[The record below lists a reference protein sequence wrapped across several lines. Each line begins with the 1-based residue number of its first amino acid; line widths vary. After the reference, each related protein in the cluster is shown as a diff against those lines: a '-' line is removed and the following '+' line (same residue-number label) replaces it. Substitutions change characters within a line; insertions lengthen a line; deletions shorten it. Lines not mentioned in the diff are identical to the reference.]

1 MNPLK
6 PQLFVRLPSSG
17 RLQPVVYARSAVIH
31 EVVTRALSLGGE
43 EADEA
48 LLPRASFPFVVTHGG
63 RALRVS
69 DTLCESGVGKGEIL
83 SLTGRLK
90 GGMMA
95 MRIAYMRSRA
105 AQQKRVGDDEKHQNT
120 LVAAISEMMER
131 EVERGKS
138 LRETPEERDVR
149 ENPTFERAPPLRID
163 FEVEGAGGEY
173 TLGGALRP
181 RRWLY
186 YYLCA
191 GWAVHAWVTSTKWFA
206 ALVLASILTVGVTT
220 GLLLDGVLDPH
231 APVARGV
238 GTATLAVFTLEVS
251 LKVLACGPR
260 PAYFVTAPRGE
271 GSMNAFDFLLVAA
284 SFALLAF
291 DSESTR
297 QSLLLVRLMRLMTI
311 VDFVPELKVIV
322 AGLAT
327 GLKSV
332 GYIVA
337 LLLLIIYLFG
347 IMAVQFFGSNDP
359 ANFGTVPV
367 AMMTLFQTAC
377 LTSWSPI
384 AYVQW
389 HGCDSYLN
397 GNYVLPDGSP
407 IGGSPS
413 SSSSSSSSASPSPS
427 STEGGGDAS
436 GGRAQTTVSTLTGPL
451 PLWVCSDPR
460 ARPVFTLIF
469 FTSFTILTASESC
482 ALVLH

>member
-1 MNPLK
+1 MVIVGGGWAGFGAAEGLAGLAAQGKVDVTLLEAAPRAGGLAAAWKTPGGRKVEAGIHGFWRNYRNIDRLVEDSLGLTGSNSPFTPFTESTLFTTRGRAVVAPELGEVVRHARGLPRRRAQFLVQLLDAHHA
-6 PQLFVRLPSSG
+6 PQLRCAQGLGEVRPLLQHFDELLAHVRH
-17 RLQPVVYARSAVIH
+17 RLAV
-31 EVVTRALSLGGE
+31 A
-43 EADEA
+43 
-48 LLPRASFPFVVTHGG
+48 PRHG
-63 RALRVS
+63 
-69 DTLCESGVGKGEIL
+69 
-83 SLTGRLK
+83 
-90 GGMMA
+90 
-95 MRIAYMRSRA
+95 
-105 AQQKRVGDDEKHQNT
+105 
-120 LVAAISEMMER
+120 
-131 EVERGKS
+131 
-138 LRETPEERDVR
+138 PELD
-149 ENPTFERAPPLRID
+149 ERAPPLRID

-367 AMMTLFQTAC
+367 APRRSSTTDILSSPPGRSQT
-377 LTSWSPI
+377 
-384 AYVQW
+384 YE
-389 HGCDSYLN
+389 
-397 GNYVLPDGSP
+397 
-407 IGGSPS
+407 
-413 SSSSSSSSASPSPS
+413 PSPS
-427 STEGGGDAS
+427 Y
-436 GGRAQTTVSTLTGPL
+436 TVSSPSASASC
-451 PLWVCSDPR
+451 VAS
-460 ARPVFTLIF
+460 
-469 FTSFTILTASESC
+469 TSSFATAASTFDGQ
-482 ALVLH
+482 